1 MEKKENTLNGFEAI
15 FDSLS
20 FNTEANE
27 DTQIDLN
34 DVAEELTDEEL
45 EELKNGDSKKN
56 KTKTKVEDVE
66 DNEDDEVEEDDDSK
80 SKKSTK
86 TTKKEKEDIVEET
99 TDEEDNDDKSA
110 DIEDQDESK
119 MVTGFFDALSE
130 QLGWED
136 LEDEDKPKTAEELI
150 SYFEEVIKEESV
162 PTYASDEVQKLDE
175 FVKNGGNIR
184 EYFEIDKDVD
194 WESLEIEDNEENQKL
209 VLKEF
214 LKEKNYSEKSIEKK
228 LSKYD
233 EAGILEDEAMDAQE
247 QLIQIKADKKEQLLI
262 QQQKLADD
270 ARLQQQK
277 FFDSVVNEIK
287 GLDNIYGVKIPE
299 KDKKVLLEYIFKPD
313 TDGYT
318 KYRKDFDK
326 SRKNLIAS
334 AYFMMKGDNL
344 IDLAKKEG
352 KKDALNNFKDSL
364 TKNNGINKRSK
375 KQTINND
382 DSNSIWESFTRN
394 FRAQ

>member
-45 EELKNGDSKKN
+45 EELKNNDSKKN

>member
-45 EELKNGDSKKN
+45 EELKNNDSKKN

-150 SYFEEVIKEESV
+150 SYFGEVIKEESV

-262 QQQKLADD
+262 QQQKLGDD